1 MSFTLEWNLPVY
13 LKNVKHEIVEPGN
26 NLSLK
31 SDLSLVSEV
40 AQSCPTLC
48 NPMDSSLPGSS
59 VHGIFQA
66 KVLEWVAFPS
76 PGDLPNPGLKPGSPA
91 L

>member
-1 MSFTLEWNLPVY
+1 MLWEFEFLHSVVIMSFTLEWNLPVY

-40 AQSCPTLC
+40 AQSCP
-48 NPMDSSLPGSS
+48 NSLQP
-59 VHGIFQA
+59 HG
-66 KVLEWVAFPS
+66 L
-76 PGDLPNPGLKPGSPA
+76 
-91 L
+91 

>member
-40 AQSCPTLC
+40 AQSCPTLY